1 MSSQVITTDP
11 TETPIGFGAVD
22 GVPDLPDGFTQRF
35 VSRFVDVDG
44 VRLHVVVGGSGPPIL
59 LVGGWPQFWWEWRNV
74 MLPLSEE
81 YSVVAVDPRGVGLSE
96 RTEDGYD
103 SQTVAAELTRLMSL
117 LGFDRFDLVGHDV
130 GMWLAYA
137 LAADNPPAV
146 SHLAV
151 LEAAL
156 PGISDAPSALPD
168 TQKQAEASW
177 HFLFNR
183 LAALNEELVVGR
195 VKAFLSGQFVA
206 KGAHPTSI
214 PEADIDVYVRAQ
226 QQPGALH
233 GSFGYYRAL
242 DQTIPQNRERA
253 ASPLA
258 MPVLAIGGKNS
269 RGDLVGDDVKKV
281 ASDVTA
287 LTFADCGHY
296 VPEEAPQEL
305 VTQLR
310 DFLTGSHPL
319 RELTS

>member
-1 MSSQVITTDP
+1 MSSQLIRTDL
-11 TETPIGFGAVD
+11 TETPTGFGSVD

-35 VSRFVDVDG
+35 ASCFVNVDG
-44 VRLHVVVGGSGPPIL
+44 VRLHAVIGGSGPPIL

-103 SQTVAAELTRLMSL
+103 SQTVAAELARLMSL

-137 LAADNPPAV
+137 LAADNPSAV
-146 SHLAV
+146 IHLAV

-195 VKAFLSGQFVA
+195 EKAFLSGQFVA

-226 QQPGALH
+226 QRPGALH

-242 DQTIPQNRERA
+242 DQTISQNRERA

-269 RGDLVGDDVKKV
+269 RGDLVGDDVKRV

-287 LTFADCGHY
+287 LTFPDCGHY

-305 VTQLR
+305 VTRLR
-310 DFLTGSHPL
+310 AFLTGSDPL